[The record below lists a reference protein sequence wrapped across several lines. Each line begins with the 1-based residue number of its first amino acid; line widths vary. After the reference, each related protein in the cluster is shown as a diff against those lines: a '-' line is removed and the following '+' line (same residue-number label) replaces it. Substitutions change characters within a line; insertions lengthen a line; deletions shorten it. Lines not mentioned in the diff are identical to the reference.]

1 MVFERV
7 KDIIVSVLIFAVC
20 ILFYIHTKDLV
31 PPADI
36 FPKVVIL
43 VFSILGFFL
52 LLKAVF
58 MKRAY
63 EEREEQDLEDEEK
76 GSGKRKWISI
86 VGIVVYIVLMP
97 IVGFYVTSGIFLLL
111 LSMFLIGKKPNVK
124 GSVVPVVVSAS
135 VMCILYLTFSVF
147 LRVPVPGG
155 ALF

>member
-7 KDIIVSVLIFAVC
+7 KDIIVSVLIFAVSV
-20 ILFYIHTKDLV
+20 LFYINTKDLV

-52 LLKAVF
+52 LIKAVF
-58 MKRAY
+58 MKKAY
-63 EEREEQDLEDEEK
+63 EEGDKQDLEEEEK
-76 GSGKRKWISI
+76 VNEKRKWISI
-86 VGIVVYIVLMP
+86 AGIVLYIVLMP
-97 IVGFYVTSGIFLLL
+97 IVGFYLTSGLFLLL
-111 LSMFLIGKKPNVK
+111 LSMFLIGEKPNLK
-124 GSVVPVVVSAS
+124 GSVIPVVVSAS

-147 LRVPVPGG
+147 LRVPVPSG